1 MVKITRGRCCPQISN
16 CTAKNAGFLE
26 MKRKK
31 IPIKISLCGIVKYFR
46 LTWCQVKRNQFKQI
60 IFVFV
65 LGGEL

>member
-31 IPIKISLCGIVKYFR
+31 IGNKDFALWNS
-46 LTWCQVKRNQFKQI
+46 QI
-60 IFVFV
+60 F
-65 LGGEL
+65 